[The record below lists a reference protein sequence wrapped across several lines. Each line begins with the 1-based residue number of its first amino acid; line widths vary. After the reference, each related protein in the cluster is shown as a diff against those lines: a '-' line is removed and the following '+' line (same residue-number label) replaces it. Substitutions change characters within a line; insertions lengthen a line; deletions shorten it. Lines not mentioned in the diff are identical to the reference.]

1 MFQRGFRLNEFIHA
15 LGPVILFPK
24 SVFQWKI
31 EGPESITADSLSI
44 VSLIEPKIETL
55 IISYAQKRGTADYA
69 GKAMLEISHKYKINV
84 EVLPIDI
91 VS

>member
-1 MFQRGFRLNEFIHA
+1 MFQVGFRLNKFIHVI
-15 LGPVILFPK
+15 GPVILFPK

-44 VSLIEPKIETL
+44 VSLIEPKIQTL
-55 IISYAQKRGTADYA
+55 IISYSQNMGTADYV
-69 GKAMLEISHKYKINV
+69 GRAMLEIAYRHKINV
-84 EVLPIDI
+84 EVLPMDA